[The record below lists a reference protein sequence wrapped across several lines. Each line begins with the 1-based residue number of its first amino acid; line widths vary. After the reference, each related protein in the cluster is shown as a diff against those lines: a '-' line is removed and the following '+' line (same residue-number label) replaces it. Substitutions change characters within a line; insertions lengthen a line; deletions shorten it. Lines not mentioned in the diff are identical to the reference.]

1 MPATFA
7 LAAAAAVAL
16 SGQVDTLVTVRPG
29 TELQVANFAG
39 EVKIQAWDRNVVR
52 LQADTPG
59 RELILVKHEDGV
71 LLVKAYSKRAAQRSI
86 DLMFM
91 IPAWMDVDVSGIH
104 TNVGI
109 AGTKGKVRVETVHGD
124 IMVSGG
130 RGQIVLNA
138 VNQDIHLT
146 DASGTV
152 ISETVNGDLV
162 FQRITSDSVDVST
175 VNGEIY
181 YEGAIRDR
189 GVYRLTS
196 HNGDIAIA
204 MPKSANAVVDVSTFS
219 GEFASEFPVTLTE
232 TKPGRRFCFT
242 LGSGS
247 ARVELESFQGT
258 IAIFRPGSRLPGADP
273 DADVHVG
280 KNKHSKDKSRY
291 SDVDDGEA
299 EEAPEPPEPP
309 EPEEK

>member
-1 MPATFA
+1 MPATLA

-16 SGQVDTLVTVRPG
+16 SGQVDTLVAVRPG
-29 TELQVANFAG
+29 TELQIANFAG
-39 EVKIQAWDRNVVR
+39 EVKIQAWDRNTVR
-52 LQADTPG
+52 IQADTPG

-71 LLVKAYSKRAAQRSI
+71 LLVKAYSKRAAQQSI
-86 DLMFM
+86 DLEFM
-91 IPAWMDVDVSGIH
+91 VPAWMDLDVSGIH
-104 TNVGI
+104 TDVGI
-109 AGTKGKVRVETVHGD
+109 EGTKGKVRVETVHGD

-152 ISETVNGDLV
+152 VSETVNGDLV
-162 FQRITSDSVDVST
+162 FQRISSDSVDVST

-181 YEGAIRDR
+181 YEGSIRDR

-204 MPKSANAVVDVSTFS
+204 MPKGANAVVNVSTFA

-242 LGSGS
+242 MGTGS

-258 IAIFRPGSRLPGADP
+258 IAIFRPGSRVPGEDP
-273 DADVHVG
+273 GTEVRVH
-280 KNKHSKDKSRY
+280 KDKHKEKSRY
-291 SDVDDGEA
+291 SDVEDNGTD
-299 EEAPEPPEPP
+299 EAPEPPDPP
-309 EPEEK
+309 DPDEK